1 MKRIFC
7 RVTVLICIIGCVCMN
22 ANAANNALLPDMV
35 SETAVVRASGETA
48 VVRASGSFDSDVQPG
63 KILALGNPLPLAAGE
78 TVSIRANYTPENASM
93 DFGLVDENSTFYHI
107 NTKTGSINQKIEVVE
122 KGNYTFAIRNN
133 SSVVVKVAGII
144 RY

>member
-35 SETAVVRASGETA
+35 SETA

-93 DFGLVDENSTFYHI
+93 DFGLVDENGTFYHI
-107 NTKTGSINQKIEVVE
+107 NTKTGSINQKIGVVE

>member
-35 SETAVVRASGETA
+35 SETA

-78 TVSIRANYTPENASM
+78 TVSIRANYTPENTSM

>member
-7 RVTVLICIIGCVCMN
+7 RVTVLICVIGCVCMN

-35 SETAVVRASGETA
+35 SETA

-78 TVSIRANYTPENASM
+78 TVSIRANYTPENTSM

>member
-35 SETAVVRASGETA
+35 SETA

-144 RY
+144 RS

>member
-35 SETAVVRASGETA
+35 SETAVVRASG
-48 VVRASGSFDSDVQPG
+48 SFDSDVQPG

-78 TVSIRANYTPENASM
+78 TVSIRANYTPANTSM

>member
-35 SETAVVRASGETA
+35 SETAVVRASG
-48 VVRASGSFDSDVQPG
+48 SFDSDVQPG
-63 KILALGNPLPLAAGE
+63 KILA

>member
-35 SETAVVRASGETA
+35 SETA

>member
-35 SETAVVRASGETA
+35 SETAVVRT
-48 VVRASGSFDSDVQPG
+48 SGSFDSDVQPG